1 MALATI
7 FKQSRRLENSF
18 RSSLKPLATNG
29 GQVTT
34 SYRFKHQKQ
43 DDGNEEGS
51 YQRTNRSTAGLI
63 GLTTGIAAAGLFA
76 SGGQNDLLAED
87 VTLRGDLTE
96 LEQVMAKEVID
107 QENRIR
113 QFSRPETIFDYFAK
127 YCIEK
132 ERPSIG
138 GTKIKREILMSVKDF
153 YNAVT
158 PGSSLSHG
166 VGRGVYTVIDQN
178 EIRTTKMYDLEKLPT
193 ERRGEISVLNEIQK
207 EGLLT
212 YDDFCFLVNIL
223 STPRRYMDIAFHFFD
238 VSADGLVEAKE
249 FAFVM
254 AAVTNYKG
262 DPLDLLEDH
271 SGLINYLFGRTR
283 KKQMNKD
290 KFMKFQQDIMND
302 VLWLE
307 FTRYSKDN
315 QTITD
320 LDFCNH
326 ILLCANITSKKKK
339 QMLNRV
345 KKATKDLGTK
355 GITFDMFKAF
365 YYVLFGG
372 SDLER
377 AMFFLD
383 AEKKGVNRSE
393 FVDIA
398 RWVAG
403 CEIDPHLVEIVY
415 ALLDDDYDGHL
426 SIKEFTPVF
435 FQWRKSR
442 GFQHQSV
449 QIAMGKLTI

>member
-1 MALATI
+1 MALASVLR
-7 FKQSRRLENSF
+7 QSRKFENSL
-18 RSSLKPLATNG
+18 RASLKPFESNG
-29 GQVTT
+29 AQQIT
-34 SYRFKHQKQ
+34 SYRLNNQEK
-43 DDGNEEGS
+43 GGSNEKSWNPGTNWGS
-51 YQRTNRSTAGLI
+51 TGILCI
-63 GLTTGIAAAGLFA
+63 TTGIAAAGLVV
-76 SGGQNDLLAED
+76 SGLQNDLLAEEPD
-87 VTLRGDLTE
+87 E
-96 LEQVMAKEVID
+96 LEQVMIKEIID

-127 YCIEK
+127 YQIEK
-132 ERPSIG
+132 EIPSIG
-138 GTKIKREILMSVKDF
+138 GTKIKRETLMSVKDF

-166 VGRGVYTVIDQN
+166 VGRGVYTIVDKN
-178 EIRTTKMYDLEKLPT
+178 EICSQKMFDEEKLPIQ
-193 ERRGEISVLNEIQK
+193 RRKDISVLNEIQK
-207 EGLLT
+207 GGLLT
-212 YDDFCFLVNIL
+212 YDDFSFLVNIL
-223 STPRRYMDIAFHFFD
+223 CTPYRYMDIAFHFFD
-238 VSADGLVEAKE
+238 VSADGLVDAKE

-262 DPLDLLEDH
+262 DPLDLLEGH
-271 SGLINYLFGRTR
+271 SGLINYVFGKTR
-283 KKQMNKD
+283 NKQMNKD
-290 KFMKFQQDIMND
+290 MFVKLQQDLMND

-307 FTRYSKDN
+307 FNRYAKDN
-315 QTITD
+315 STMTD
-320 LDFCNH
+320 VDFCNH

-345 KKATKDLGTK
+345 KKATKELGTK

-365 YYVLFGG
+365 YKVLFGG

-383 AEKKGVNRSE
+383 AEKKGVTRSE

-415 ALLDDDYDGHL
+415 ALLDEDYDGHL

-442 GFQHQSV
+442 GFHHQSV
-449 QIAMGKLTI
+449 HVSLGKLTI